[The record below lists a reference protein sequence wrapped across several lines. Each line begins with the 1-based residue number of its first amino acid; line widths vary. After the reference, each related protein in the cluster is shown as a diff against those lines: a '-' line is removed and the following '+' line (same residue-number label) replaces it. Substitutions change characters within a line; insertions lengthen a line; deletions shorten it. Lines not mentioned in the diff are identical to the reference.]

1 MAWAGDTQFVDRDGS
16 PAETMETID
25 GVRLEIRPIAS
36 GDKSALVEAFSHL
49 SQRSVYRRFLA
60 PVKRLTESELA
71 YLTELDHSVHEALVA
86 LTETGE
92 IVGVARYVRQPAD
105 PKRAE
110 VALAVRDEWQGRG
123 VGTALLH
130 LLGRRATENGVGQF
144 TGVCL
149 AGNRE
154 MLQLFDEL
162 GPTTWHRADGDVT
175 EVEVTLPTTATHAI
189 RPALRA
195 AASAFRGG

>member
-1 MAWAGDTQFVDRDGS
+1 
-16 PAETMETID
+16 METID
-25 GVRLEIRPIAS
+25 GVRLEIRPIDAE
-36 GDKSALVEAFSHL
+36 DKSALVDAFSHL

-60 PVKRLTESELA
+60 PVKRLTENELT
-71 YLTELDHSVHEALVA
+71 YLTELDHSDHEALIA

-110 VALAVRDEWQGRG
+110 AAVTVRDEWQGRG
-123 VGTALLH
+123 VGTSLLH
-130 LLGRRATENGVGQF
+130 LLARRATGNGVEQF

-149 AGNRE
+149 AENRE

-162 GPTTWHRADGDVT
+162 GPSTRHRADGDVT

-195 AASAFRGG
+195 AARAIRP

>member
-1 MAWAGDTQFVDRDGS
+1 
-16 PAETMETID
+16 METID
-25 GVRLEIRPIAS
+25 GVPLTIRPITAD
-36 GDKSALVEAFSHL
+36 DKAALVDAFRHL
-49 SQRSVYRRFLA
+49 SEQSVYRRFLA

-71 YLTELDHSVHEALVA
+71 YLTELDHSDHEALVA
-86 LTETGE
+86 LTEAGE

-105 PKRAE
+105 PSHAE
-110 VALAVRDEWQGRG
+110 VAVTIRDEWQSRG
-123 VGTALLH
+123 VGTTLLH
-130 LLGRRATENGVGQF
+130 LLARRAARNGIELF

-149 AGNRE
+149 AENRE

-162 GPTTWHRADGDVT
+162 GPTTRHRQDGDVT

-195 AASAFRGG
+195 AASAFRSG

>member
-1 MAWAGDTQFVDRDGS
+1 
-16 PAETMETID
+16 METVD
-25 GVRLEIRPIAS
+25 GVRLSIRPIAPD
-36 GDKSALVEAFSHL
+36 DKAALVDAFRHL
-49 SQRSVYRRFLA
+49 SEKSVYRRFLA

-71 YLTELDHSVHEALVA
+71 YLTELDHSDHEALIA
-86 LTETGE
+86 LTEAGE
-92 IVGVARYVRQPAD
+92 IVGVARYIRDPAD

-110 VALAVRDEWQGRG
+110 VAVTVRDEWQSRG
-123 VGTALLH
+123 VGTTLLH
-130 LLGRRATENGVGQF
+130 LLGRRATESGVEQF

-149 AGNRE
+149 AENRE

-162 GPTTWHRADGDVT
+162 GPTTRHRRDGDVT

-195 AASAFRGG
+195 AARAFRDS

>member
-1 MAWAGDTQFVDRDGS
+1 MNWADP

-25 GVRLEIRPIAS
+25 GVRLTIRPITAD
-36 GDKSALVEAFSHL
+36 DKAALVDAFRHL
-49 SQRSVYRRFLA
+49 SEQSVYRRFLA

-71 YLTELDHSVHEALVA
+71 YLTELDHSDHEALVA
-86 LTETGE
+86 LTEAGE

-105 PKRAE
+105 PTHAE
-110 VALAVRDEWQGRG
+110 VAVTIRDEWQSRG
-123 VGTALLH
+123 VGTTLLH
-130 LLGRRATENGVGQF
+130 LLARRATGNGIELF

-149 AGNRE
+149 AENRE

-162 GPTTWHRADGDVT
+162 GPTTRHRRDGDVT

-195 AASAFRGG
+195 AAKAGG

>member
-1 MAWAGDTQFVDRDGS
+1 VDSAG
-16 PAETMETID
+16 PPETMETID
-25 GVRLEIRPIAS
+25 GVRLSIRPIAAE
-36 GDKSALVEAFSHL
+36 DKSALVDAFSHL

-71 YLTELDHSVHEALVA
+71 YLTELDHTDHEALVA
-86 LTETGE
+86 LTEAGE
-92 IVGVARYVRQPAD
+92 IVGVARYVRFPKD

-110 VALAVRDEWQGRG
+110 AAVTVRDEWQSRG
-123 VGTALLH
+123 VGTTLLH
-130 LLGRRATENGVGQF
+130 LLARRATENGVRQF

-149 AGNRE
+149 AENHE

-162 GPTTWHRADGDVT
+162 GPTTHHPGEGEVT

-195 AASAFRGG
+195 AASALRGS